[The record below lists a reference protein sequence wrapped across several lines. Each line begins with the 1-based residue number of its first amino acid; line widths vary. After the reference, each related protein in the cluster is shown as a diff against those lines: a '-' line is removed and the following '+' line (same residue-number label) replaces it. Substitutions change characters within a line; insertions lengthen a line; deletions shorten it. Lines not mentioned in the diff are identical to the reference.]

1 LHHNA
6 AARSTSRSIQH
17 PVATLRKLQ
26 HGAGVS
32 INKLRSF
39 LYRAASVLGD
49 VNAARK
55 GKIVQRVVH
64 KTETRVAMKIIR
76 RLFK

>member
-1 LHHNA
+1 M
-6 AARSTSRSIQH
+6 
-17 PVATLRKLQ
+17 
-26 HGAGVS
+26 S
-32 INKLRSF
+32 INKLRSL

-49 VNAARK
+49 VNAVRK
-55 GKIVQRVVH
+55 GKVVQRVVH